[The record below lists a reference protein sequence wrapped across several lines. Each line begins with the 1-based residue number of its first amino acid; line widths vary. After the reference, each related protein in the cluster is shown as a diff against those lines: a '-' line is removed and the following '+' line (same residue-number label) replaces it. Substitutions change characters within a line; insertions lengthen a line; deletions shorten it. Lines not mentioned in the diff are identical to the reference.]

1 MTFAVETILENG
13 IVFDMKNW
21 SSELFD
27 SEALPALVD
36 RLFSLLANRNVDYV
50 LVGGIAL
57 LSYIDGRNTQ
67 DIDFI
72 LSRADLAALPEIRIA
87 EENSNFVRAFFEDL
101 QIDLLL
107 TNNQLFDLVRQHY
120 STDQMFGERSIRSAS
135 VEGLLLL
142 KLYALP
148 SLYRQGQFNRV
159 SLYETDILQLLLK
172 YPVELEPLLQILN
185 DYLLVSDHE
194 ALRDITTDIQS
205 RIQRFKST
213 QNRFTDEP

>member
-1 MTFAVETILENG
+1 MTSAIETILENG

-21 SSELFD
+21 SSELFN
-27 SEALPALVD
+27 SEALPALID
-36 RLFSLLANRNVDYV
+36 RLFSLLANREIEYV

-72 LSRADLAALPEIRIA
+72 FSRADLAALPELQIV
-87 EENSNFVRAFFEDL
+87 EENSNFIRAFFEDL

-107 TNNQLFDLVRQHY
+107 TNNQLFDLVRQQY
-120 STDQMFGERSIRSAS
+120 STDQVFGERSIRSATI
-135 VEGLLLL
+135 EGLLLL

-172 YPVELEPLLQILN
+172 YPVDLEPLLQILN
-185 DYLLVSDHE
+185 DHLLVSDHE
-194 ALRDITTDIQS
+194 ALRDITADIQG